1 MLQWSGWSRRSRNT
15 LMDSAKIR
23 VAVVG
28 VGYLGKF
35 HAEKYAAS
43 EEADLIAVVDVDERR
58 AREIADPLG
67 TQALTKYEELF
78 GQVQCVS
85 IATPTLQHYAIARE
99 FLEQGIDVLVEKP
112 LTVGPIEARELVQLA
127 QSKGAILQVGHLE
140 RFNPAIR
147 KLESVI
153 KEPKFVECHRLAPF
167 VERGT
172 DVDVVLDLM
181 IHDIDVIAS
190 LVRSPVDRVE
200 AVGVPVL
207 TDKPDIANA
216 RITFSN
222 GCIANV
228 TSSRV
233 SLKRERKVRFFQPDA
248 YISIDYD
255 QRRAQIFYKPPA
267 GATWLDIR
275 AENIEIKEGDALA
288 DEIQSFLECVRQR
301 TLPVVSGA
309 DGLRALEIAAMISSQ
324 L

>member
-1 MLQWSGWSRRSRNT
+1 MHPSQ
-15 LMDSAKIR
+15 KIPA
-23 VAVVG
+23 AVIG

-43 EEADLIAVVDVDERR
+43 EKADLVAVVDEDSAR
-58 AREIADPLG
+58 AAEIGAG
-67 TQALTKYEELF
+67 VGAVGLTDYRELF
-78 GQVQCVS
+78 GRVQCVS
-85 IATPTLQHYAIARE
+85 IAVPTRVHHQVAKDFITA
-99 FLEQGIDVLVEKP
+99 GIDVLVEKP
-112 LTVGPIEARELVQLA
+112 LAANLDEAKDLVTLA
-127 QSKGAILQVGHLE
+127 ESRNCILQVGHLE

-147 KLESVI
+147 RLEGVI

-190 LVRSPVDRVE
+190 LVRSPVIRVE

-207 TDKPDIANA
+207 TETPDIANA
-216 RITFSN
+216 RLIFAN

-228 TSSRV
+228 TASRV
-233 SLKRERKVRFFQPDA
+233 SIKRERKVRFFQPDA

-255 QRRAQIFYKPPA
+255 QRRAQIIYKPAPGA
-267 GATWLDIR
+267 GWLDVR
-275 AENIEIKEGDALA
+275 SENIEFKEGDALA
-288 DEIQSFLECVRQR
+288 DEIDSFLDCVRTR
-301 TLPVVSGA
+301 TAPLVSGV
-309 DGLRALEIAAMISSQ
+309 DGLNALEIASLIRAQ